1 MSGTFKVTLVSPPN
15 TEFRD
20 AGKAHLV
27 EPLGLA
33 YIAAVL
39 EWNGYD
45 VKILDAD
52 TLEYSISQTVDEI
65 LKTNPDVVG
74 FSCQT
79 PLYPIALEIARGI
92 KRTRHIITVFGGLH
106 ATSFPDI
113 VKDPAIDFA
122 VGGEGEWP
130 FLNLVRALESNSA
143 LGDIEGL
150 SFFKDEQYICNPP
163 TRISN
168 LDESPFPARHLLP
181 MKKYRYSFPV
191 PSRNKR
197 RIYASVNFSRGCVY
211 GCIFCNSPRQWKRRV
226 VHRSAK
232 NIVEELKELVTR
244 FGVDTFYVRDE
255 VFTLNK
261 KNVLQ
266 ICEEILKEKLDV
278 QWFCYARADHLDE
291 EMLLAMKKAGC
302 KLVKI
307 GVETGDPEIMRL
319 IKKGENLETI
329 ERAFK
334 LAHKVGLY
342 THASFMIGH
351 PWDSHETVQRSIDF
365 AKKLNADT
373 VAFPVMTPFPGTE
386 VWDIAK
392 EENLLLTEDFTKF
405 NVIGSS
411 VMRTKYL
418 AAEELIKL
426 QKKALIQ
433 YYFRT
438 AYVGKALKRVITNPK
453 SIKMYLQPTVLLL
466 KWLKGG

>member
-1 MSGTFKVTLVSPPN
+1 MGRTLKVTLVSPPN

-39 EWNGYD
+39 EWNGYG
-45 VKILDAD
+45 VKIIDAD
-52 TLEYSISQTVDEI
+52 TLGYSVAETVEEI
-65 LKTNPDVVG
+65 LKTSPDVVG

-79 PLYPIALEIARGI
+79 PLYPIALEIARAI
-92 KRTRHIITVFGGLH
+92 KKASHVITLFGGLQ

-113 VKDPAIDFA
+113 AKDPAIDFSIS
-122 VGGEGEWP
+122 GEGERP
-130 FLNLVRALESNSA
+130 FLDLVRALEGKGA
-143 LGDIEGL
+143 VADIAGIG
-150 SFFKDEQYICNPP
+150 FFKDGRFVCNPP
-163 TRISN
+163 NRMSN

-181 MKKYRYSFPV
+181 MEKYRYSFPV
-191 PSRNKR
+191 TSKR
-197 RIYASVNFSRGCVY
+197 KTYASVNFSRGCVY
-211 GCIFCNSPRQWKRRV
+211 GCIFCNSPRQWNRRV
-226 VHRSAK
+226 VHRSPK
-232 NIVEELKELVTR
+232 NIVEELKELVHK

-266 ICEEILKEKLDV
+266 ICEEIVKEKLDV

-291 EMLLAMKKAGC
+291 EMLLAMKGAGC
-302 KLVKI
+302 RVVKI

-319 IKKGENLETI
+319 IKKGEKLETI
-329 ERAFK
+329 ERAFE
-334 LAHKVGLY
+334 LAHRAGLY

-351 PWDSHETVQRSIDF
+351 PWDSHETVQRSIEF

-373 VAFPVMTPFPGTE
+373 VAFPIMTPFPGTE

-392 EENLLLTEDFTKF
+392 EENLLLTEDFTRF

-418 AAEELIKL
+418 AAEDLVKL
-426 QKKALIQ
+426 QKKALFQ

-438 AYVGKALKRVITNPK
+438 AYLGKALRRVITNPK
-453 SIKMYLQPTVLLL
+453 SIKMYLQPAVLLI
-466 KWLKGG
+466 KWLKGR